1 MFNTFRMRWISAFVA
16 AALLLVVRGG
26 AVSAPATPPRTAAL
40 DAVLQRAVAR
50 GSVPGV
56 VAAAADRNGIVYR
69 GAAGRASSQ
78 PDRPMAVDAI
88 FGIASM
94 TKAVTSVALMQL
106 VDEKKVGLDAAA
118 SEYLPPFAKVSV
130 ITSFDEKTGAYTVK
144 PASRPITIR
153 HLLTHTSGLGYS
165 FTSPIVRDFKPRNGD
180 AFEVGPL
187 LFEPGAD
194 WVYGTSTDWIGRLV
208 EAVSGKD
215 LDAYFRERIFAPLGM
230 RDTHFNVPET
240 ALPRLAPAWRRQAD
254 GTLTELPSP
263 PPQRVT
269 KFNGGGGL
277 SSTAADYIRFLQ
289 MLLNGGQL
297 DGARI
302 LSAAS
307 VDQMSRNQIGA
318 VNVHAIKSAQPA
330 LSADFSF
337 VNEGKDKWSL
347 GFQITGETE
356 PGLRSA
362 GSLSWGGIN
371 NTYFWLDPSRGVAGV
386 ILMQFLPFA
395 DASALSVYR
404 DFERAVYEVTR
415 PPA

>member
-1 MFNTFRMRWISAFVA
+1 MVLMGATAVA
-16 AALLLVVRGG
+16 AALLVVRV
-26 AVSAPATPPRTAAL
+26 AVSAQGAPPRSRAI
-40 DAVLQRAVAR
+40 DAVLQRAVAQ

-56 VAAAADRNGIVYR
+56 VAAAADRNGIIYS

-78 PDRPMAVDAI
+78 PDRPMTVDAI
-88 FGIASM
+88 FSIASM

-106 VDEKKVGLDAAA
+106 VDEKKVGLDDPA
-118 SEYLPPFAKVSV
+118 SKYLPAFAKVSV

-165 FTSPIVRDFKPRNGD
+165 FTSPIVRDFRPRNGD

-194 WVYGTSTDWIGRLV
+194 WVYGTSTDWVGRVV
-208 EAVSGKD
+208 EAVSGKT
-215 LDAYFRERIFAPLGM
+215 LDAYFRERIVAPLGM
-230 RDTHFNVPET
+230 GDTHFNVPDAT
-240 ALPRLAPAWRRQAD
+240 LPRQAPAWRRQAD
-254 GTLTELPSP
+254 GTLTELPSR

-269 KFNGGGGL
+269 NFNGGGGL

-302 LSAAS
+302 LSTAS
-307 VDQMSRNQIGA
+307 VDQMARNQIGA

-337 VNEGKDKWSL
+337 VNEGKDKWGL
-347 GFQITGETE
+347 GFQITGETA

-371 NTYFWLDPSRGVAGV
+371 NTYFWLDSSRGIVGV

-395 DASALSVYR
+395 DAKALSLYR
-404 DFERAVYEVTR
+404 DFERAVYELPR

>member
-1 MFNTFRMRWISAFVA
+1 MFITFRMGWCSAFAA

-26 AVSAPATPPRTAAL
+26 AVSAQATRSTAAL
-40 DAVLQRAVAR
+40 DAVLQRAVAH

-78 PDRPMAVDAI
+78 GRPMAVDAI

-106 VDEKKVGLDAAA
+106 VDEKKVALDAAA
-118 SEYLPPFAKVSV
+118 SEYLPPFANVSV

-180 AFEVGPL
+180 AFAVGPL

-194 WVYGTSTDWIGRLV
+194 WIYGTSTDWVGRLV
-208 EAVSGKD
+208 EAVSGKN
-215 LDAYFRERIFAPLGM
+215 LDVYFRERIFAPLGM
-230 RDTHFNVPET
+230 RDTHFNVPEA

-254 GTLTELPSP
+254 GTLTELPRRP
-263 PPQRVT
+263 PPRVT
-269 KFNGGGGL
+269 DFNGGGGL

-347 GFQITGETE
+347 AFQITGESE

-404 DFERAVYEVTR
+404 DFERAVYEVIR

>member
-254 GTLTELPSP
+254 GTLTELPSR

-269 KFNGGGGL
+269 NFNGGGGL

>member
-1 MFNTFRMRWISAFVA
+1 MVLMGATAVA
-16 AALLLVVRGG
+16 AALLVVRV
-26 AVSAPATPPRTAAL
+26 AVSAQGAPPRSRAI
-40 DAVLQRAVAR
+40 DAVLQRAVAQ

-56 VAAAADRNGIVYR
+56 VAAAADRNGIIYS

-78 PDRPMAVDAI
+78 PDRPMTVDAI
-88 FGIASM
+88 FSIASM

-106 VDEKKVGLDAAA
+106 VDEKKVGLDDPA
-118 SEYLPPFAKVSV
+118 SKYLPAFAKVSV

-194 WVYGTSTDWIGRLV
+194 WVYGTSTDWVGRVV
-208 EAVSGKD
+208 EAVSGKT
-215 LDAYFRERIFAPLGM
+215 LDAYFRERIVAPLGM
-230 RDTHFNVPET
+230 GDTHFNVPDAT
-240 ALPRLAPAWRRQAD
+240 LPRQAPAWRRQAD
-254 GTLTELPSP
+254 GTLTELPSR

-269 KFNGGGGL
+269 NFNGGGGL

-302 LSAAS
+302 LSTAS
-307 VDQMSRNQIGA
+307 VDQMARNQIGA

-337 VNEGKDKWSL
+337 VNEGKDKWGL
-347 GFQITGETE
+347 GFQITGETA

-371 NTYFWLDPSRGVAGV
+371 NTYFWLDSSRGIVGV

-395 DASALSVYR
+395 DAKALSLYR
-404 DFERAVYEVTR
+404 DFERAVYELPR

>member
-1 MFNTFRMRWISAFVA
+1 MFKTFRMGWISGFVA

-26 AVSAPATPPRTAAL
+26 AVSAQATRPRAAAL
-40 DAVLQRAVAR
+40 DAVLQRAVAQ

-56 VAAAADRNGIVYR
+56 VAAAADRNGIVYS
-69 GAAGRASSQ
+69 GTAGRASSQ

-106 VDEKKVGLDAAA
+106 VDQKKVGLDAAA
-118 SEYLPPFAKVSV
+118 SEYLPPFANVSV

-144 PASRPITIR
+144 PASRPITVR

-194 WVYGTSTDWIGRLV
+194 WVYGTSTDWVGRLV

-230 RDTHFNVPET
+230 RDTHFNVPKA
-240 ALPRLAPAWRRQAD
+240 ALPRLVPAWRRQAD
-254 GTLTELPSP
+254 GTLTELPSR

-269 KFNGGGGL
+269 NFNGGGGL

-307 VDQMSRNQIGA
+307 VDQLSRNQIGA

-347 GFQITGETE
+347 GFQITGENE

-395 DASALSVYR
+395 DASALRVYR